1 MEMIV
6 PMLSQTSVRSAERS
20 GPDRGSKIRSRVS
33 RGIRCLEL
41 PSLNTVG
48 TQRRMQ
54 VRKGKKVSNHT
65 SWLATTWKSLLICL
79 VLPFSFPRSTCS
91 AFCSVLYFFCF
102 LPPLYSPSNLFC
114 FNFSF
119 FSLFPSSVHHLFS
132 VHACFCSPEPFY
144 FLSAYPSSERPTFTP
159 TVSSSRSTE
168 PLREASLEPQ
178 FPLNDFLHSPHHYF
192 FTFHPFLLPP
202 GPTDSFG
209 IRPNNFL
216 RLTQICIHLLHTP
229 T

>member
-114 FNFSF
+114 FNFRF
-119 FSLFPSSVHHLFS
+119 FSVSIFCPPSIFCACMLLFSWTLLLSLSLSFIWKAYIHPHCIFLQINRAPKGSKLRAPISTQWLSPFPSSL
-132 VHACFCSPEPFY
+132 
-144 FLSAYPSSERPTFTP
+144 
-159 TVSSSRSTE
+159 
-168 PLREASLEPQ
+168 
-178 FPLNDFLHSPHHYF
+178 F